1 MPDHSLS
8 TATTWA
14 LFALS
19 QSPESQIKLQDE
31 LLQVDRLGS
40 SLPASH
46 DSSSGSGSDALMD

>member
-31 LLQVDRLGS
+31 LLQVDRLG
-40 SLPASH
+40 
-46 DSSSGSGSDALMD
+46 